1 MAVAPHAWITPG
13 GDGRL
18 QAPPFPALL
27 PAAAWLEAE
36 APPDAVRFLGDVQAD
51 GERARRLARTAVA
64 ACHELARGV
73 LEEAGADAAAL
84 PLSLDACAWFVE
96 AGLDRM
102 LRLADA
108 RAEAGPLPLWPETVD
123 WRLPHV
129 ASGRA
134 LKRLQKP
141 QAFQWLLL
149 RLCAD
154 ARDPVA
160 WGGPGALARQSQR
173 LRSRL
178 WLRRVESRA
187 AAAAAPGQWY
197 GAFLGRADGLLRRL
211 LPALQPV
218 PELAQ
223 SRVGRRDGRLRAAL
237 ASRFET
243 VLAPVRDE
251 FGLWGP
257 GLSRLAL
264 LFGEAF
270 PESRL
275 EARAEN
281 EARFARYF
289 DAAKPRGYLTA
300 TGQGRYDAPVF
311 FFAECRRRGLPS
323 VVIQHGGQYGYEDRV
338 PGFYTLDFG
347 LPSHFA
353 SWGFERVPRNFDGL
367 PLPARVVPLP
377 EPKLCEALA
386 SASSRTRPGG
396 PPTVLVPLSK
406 LRTLD
411 NRIGGNAADGAVA
424 RLRGAA
430 AAVIRGFVARGGR
443 AIVSY
448 RSAGFDRDPL
458 ARVLTALPAEQ
469 VEVHDARKAPASRL
483 MAAAHAVFWD
493 VTATG
498 MWETLRA
505 GVPTVA
511 LLEPGRWAA
520 DAVDAAGLLRAAGLT
535 AATGEEAAAVLWRF
549 AAEPG
554 AFTAALDL
562 AQPALDRY
570 AAAATPEDCEARWRE
585 FLDGL

>member
-1 MAVAPHAWITPG
+1 MAAAPRAWITPG
-13 GDGRL
+13 SDGRL
-18 QAPPFPALL
+18 APPPHPVLL
-27 PAAAWLEAE
+27 PAAAWLEGE
-36 APPDAVRFLGDVQAD
+36 APAGLQFLGDVYAD
-51 GERARRLARTAVA
+51 GERSRRLSRQAVG
-64 ACHELARGV
+64 ACHALAREALAV
-73 LEEAGADAAAL
+73 LGADEAAL
-84 PLSLDACAWFVE
+84 PLTLDACSWFVE

-102 LRLADA
+102 LRLAEA
-108 RAEAGPLPLWPETVD
+108 RSVGGELPLSPTAVD
-123 WRLPHV
+123 WRFRHV
-129 ASGRA
+129 RSGRE

-149 RLCAD
+149 RLCAGASD
-154 ARDPVA
+154 APS
-160 WGGPGALARQSQR
+160 WTGPGALARRVER
-173 LRSRL
+173 LQHRL
-178 WLRRVESRA
+178 WLRRVEAAARA
-187 AAAAAPGQWY
+187 AAVPGQWH
-197 GAFLGRADGLLRRL
+197 GARLGRAEALVRRL
-211 LPALQPV
+211 VPGLRDL

-223 SRVGRRDGRLRAAL
+223 ARVARRDTRRRAELAACFEAAL
-237 ASRFET
+237 GP
-243 VLAPVRDE
+243 LRDE
-251 FGLWGP
+251 LRLFGP
-257 GLSRLAL
+257 GLPRLAR
-264 LFGEAF
+264 LFAEAF

-275 EARAEN
+275 EAREEN

-289 DAAKPRGYLTA
+289 DAARPRGYLTA
-300 TGQGRYDAPVF
+300 TGQGRYDACVY

-323 VVIQHGGQYGYEDRV
+323 VVIQHGGQYGYEDRI
-338 PGFYTLDFG
+338 PGFYTLDLG

-353 SWGFERVPRNFDGL
+353 SWGFAQAPRLFDGL
-367 PLPARVVPLP
+367 PLPARIVPLP
-377 EPKLCEALA
+377 EPKLSEAPA
-386 SASSRTRPGG
+386 ANRTPPPG

-469 VEVHDARKAPASRL
+469 VEVHDARQAPASRL

-511 LLEPGRWAA
+511 LLESGRWAA
-520 DAVDAAGLLRAAGLT
+520 DAVEAAGTLRAAGVV
-535 AATGEEAAAVLWRF
+535 AATGEEACESLWRF

-554 AFTAALDL
+554 RFGAALD
-562 AQPALDRY
+562 AARPALDAWAL
-570 AAAATPEDCEARWRE
+570 AAPDCEARWRE